1 MTLYH
6 TYISLFPLPFRPVIL
21 YTTPQK
27 IYINDVTTM
36 TKVGQDLSAE
46 FSFNVSYFLK
56 NEEKENIKCVVQ
68 LLGKQACQSCPSCQT
83 NSC

>member
-1 MTLYH
+1 
-6 TYISLFPLPFRPVIL
+6 
-21 YTTPQK
+21 
-27 IYINDVTTM
+27 M

-68 LLGKQACQSCPSCQT
+68 LLGKQASQSSPSCQKSVLY
-83 NSC
+83 N